1 MMNISDYTS
10 VQSPAL
16 KQKDSDSMIN
26 QWKDQ
31 RMRRLEDYS
40 REFSQPEKKWATSS
54 LKALD
59 SI

>member
-1 MMNISDYTS
+1 MNISDYTS

-40 REFSQPEKKWATSS
+40 REFSQPEKSGPHHHLRHQIQS
-54 LKALD
+54 D
-59 SI
+59 